1 MNPIHQFAFAFEFWV
16 AAVFG
21 LYSENFREWN
31 EYCFRV
37 PSDTQ
42 DMLRTRF
49 WDDINEG
56 WIFMQ
61 PEMIVLQKEN
71 ELWESL

>member
-1 MNPIHQFAFAFEFWV
+1 MNPIKQFASSFEFWV
-16 AAVFG
+16 ASVFG
-21 LYSENFREWN
+21 VYSENFREWN
-31 EYCFRV
+31 EYCFRI
-37 PSDTQ
+37 PGDTQ
-42 DMLRTRF
+42 NMLTTRF

-61 PEMIVLQKEN
+61 PEMIALQKEN